1 MKVKQY
7 KGKVFGVDLER
18 AFNCK
23 KSEEGGQVI

>member
-23 KSEEGGQVI
+23 NSEEGGQVI